1 MSLIYNLITELTQ
14 TDEAPSENSSSSS
27 DEDDALN
34 EALGLASGLKAVK
47 LSEMGVDGGGG
58 IVKGGEVVAILWDR
72 MQNMSGDPTA
82 YKLYGTLLK
91 AAGKPFAGLVERWIR
106 TGQLRDPYEELMVK
120 ESKFINKGTL
130 EMDYTDEYW
139 ERRYT
144 VRIILP
150 SLCTLN
156 WRPLVTRWLKSLCAV
171 KATSSGCSTPSHS
184 RRSAPWWCM
193 HSSIHGE
200 LEA

>member
-1 MSLIYNLITELTQ
+1 MSLIYTLVTELTQ
-14 TDEAPSENSSSSS
+14 IDDAPSEDSSSSS
-27 DEDDALN
+27 EDEVLN
-34 EALGLASGLKAVK
+34 EQLGLASGLKAVK
-47 LSEMGVDGGGG
+47 LGEMGIGGPGG

-106 TGQLRDPYEELMVK
+106 TGLLRDPYEELMVK

-144 VRIILP
+144 VSTTFMTLLSVDDILEAP
-150 SLCTLN
+150 
-156 WRPLVTRWLKSLCAV
+156 RWIKSFCAV
-171 KATSSGCSTPSHS
+171 EETPSWS
-184 RRSAPWWCM
+184 ATPSNSWRSTTRRCM
-193 HSSIHGE
+193 YPTFSGE